1 MVALLYLTDGR
12 IERHRADL
20 SNTNPILAPA
30 ADGKDAQQLI
40 LDCYLSSI
48 QVLAECVEAACP
60 PVGSLYYDPLVRIR
74 RRLAYDGS
82 ARTLLE
88 TRESLETTLA
98 AYADQARA
106 CYDLRSK
113 DLERILEILSRI
125 EEVAAEKKD
134 LLEPLVEEV
143 RKRLLAGRETSTV
156 DELTGLANRR
166 ELERQVN
173 LRLAGER
180 QFCVLFFDIDDF
192 GRFNETLGR
201 ESGDQVLK
209 QLAARILPQIRARD
223 VACRWL
229 ADEFVVIMEC
239 GIEDARRRSLQ
250 MAQWLRG
257 PYTIEGDEGEA
268 KIDVSVSSAV
278 TECFTGDTP
287 RQIWL
292 RLEADFHE
300 QNKIPAVA

>member
-48 QVLAECVEAACP
+48 QVLAECVEAAWP
-60 PVGSLYYDPLVRIR
+60 LVGSLYYEPLVRIR
-74 RRLAYDGS
+74 RRLGYDGS
-82 ARTLLE
+82 ARPLLE

-143 RKRLLAGRETSTV
+143 RKRLMAGRETSTV
-156 DELTGLANRR
+156 DDLTGLANRR

-173 LRLAGER
+173 LRLAGGR
-180 QFCVLFFDIDDF
+180 QFCVLFFDIDHFCPFNQKAGAGF
-192 GRFNETLGR
+192 GGQ
-201 ESGDQVLK
+201 G
-209 QLAARILPQIRARD
+209 
-223 VACRWL
+223 
-229 ADEFVVIMEC
+229 
-239 GIEDARRRSLQ
+239 
-250 MAQWLRG
+250 
-257 PYTIEGDEGEA
+257 
-268 KIDVSVSSAV
+268 
-278 TECFTGDTP
+278 
-287 RQIWL
+287 
-292 RLEADFHE
+292 
-300 QNKIPAVA
+300 